1 MPDKKTLDKAK
12 KAGAAPEE
20 EMDAMADMEGMDESM
35 DEGMEMAEGDMTEDP
50 MVDDMPAPGGDA
62 AGAVQAALDEGVSS
76 AEEMMSRLMDAG
88 FEIVPA
94 AGGMAEEMPMEPPMG
109 APETAGDLRDR
120 VRGAAARAL
129 GGMA

>member
-12 KAGAAPEE
+12 KAADAPEE
-20 EMDAMADMEGMDESM
+20 GLDAVAEAGDMGEIEGEMDLAEDLGAD
-35 DEGMEMAEGDMTEDP
+35 EMAEADMGME
-50 MVDDMPAPGGDA
+50 AEAGGA
-62 AGAVQAALDEGVSS
+62 AGAVQAALDEGVTS
-76 AEEMMSRLMDAG
+76 AEEMISKLMDAG

-94 AGGMAEEMPMEPPMG
+94 AGAEMPEPIEPPMG
-109 APETAGDLRDR
+109 APATAGDLRER